1 LRWKIITG
9 VLKKIGF
16 TLLELLIVIIIVGV
30 LATIGFTQYT
40 AVVERSRGAEA
51 RRILGQL
58 RSMCAA
64 IYIPSQSG
72 NQCTAE
78 NLTIGTIYNQIPSDC
93 NRASHYF
100 YYNSSPSTGSV
111 TFNATRCEGSSG
123 KQPGAPSGSN
133 RYLQLTTNFTA
144 GGTDNWTTNYGY

>member
-1 LRWKIITG
+1 M
-9 VLKKIGF
+9 KKGF

-51 RRILGQL
+51 KQILGQL
-58 RSMCAA
+58 RTLCAGIFMEDQNA
-64 IYIPSQSG
+64 TS
-72 NQCTAE
+72 CTYN
-78 NLTIGTIYNQIPSDC
+78 NLTIGSANDTIPVTC
-93 NRASHYF
+93 RASHYF

-123 KQPGAPSGSN
+123 RQPGAPSGSN

-144 GGTDNWTTNYGY
+144 GGTDNWTTNFGY